1 MLYYIDIA
9 VYPKCLEPE
18 GYQILESHTKNVSK
32 CLLVWEVLRRFF
44 FCIMYILSML
54 LTFK

>member
-32 CLLVWEVLRRFF
+32 CLLVWEVLSTHQ
-44 FCIMYILSML
+44 IYLHNVYINNVIDV
-54 LTFK
+54 

>member
-32 CLLVWEVLRRFF
+32 CLLVWEVL
-44 FCIMYILSML
+44 S
-54 LTFK
+54 TH